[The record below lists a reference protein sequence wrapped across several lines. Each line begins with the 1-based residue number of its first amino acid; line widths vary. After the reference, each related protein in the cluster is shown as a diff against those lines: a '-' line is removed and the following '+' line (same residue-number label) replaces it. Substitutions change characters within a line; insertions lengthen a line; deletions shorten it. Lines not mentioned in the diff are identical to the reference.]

1 MRSNWTRS
9 SGRAGLKS
17 ITWEV
22 IAAMPAPVK
31 TEPML
36 NTNQT
41 APVGEM
47 LRTWRQRRRLSQLA
61 LACDAEVSARH
72 LSFLETGRSRP
83 SRQMLTHLAE
93 LLDIPPR
100 DRNSL
105 LLAAGFAPLHSETPL
120 DNPKAADGRR
130 AVDFLLVGHEPS
142 PALAVDR
149 HWTLVASNRAI
160 GLFLEGV
167 APELLEPPVNVLR
180 LSLHPKG
187 LAPRI
192 VNLRQWRTHALE
204 RLQKQIDASGNAAL
218 MALYTELEGYPCG
231 PASNGRTEKNEHGY
245 GEIIVPLRIRT
256 DDGVLSFL
264 TTTTVF
270 GTAVDLTFSEL
281 AIETFFPADE
291 FTAAALRKKAVE
303 S

>member
-1 MRSNWTRS
+1 
-9 SGRAGLKS
+9 
-17 ITWEV
+17 
-22 IAAMPAPVK
+22 
-31 TEPML
+31 ML

-130 AVDFLLVGHEPS
+130 AVEFLLRGHEPS

-149 HWTLVASNRAI
+149 HWTMVAGNRAV
-160 GLFLEGV
+160 GVFLAGV
-167 APELLEPPVNVLR
+167 APELLEPPVNALR

-192 VNLRQWRTHALE
+192 VNLRQWRGHVLE
-204 RLQKQIDASGNAAL
+204 RLQKQIDASGDAEL
-218 MALYTELEGYPCG
+218 MALYTELEAYPCG
-231 PASNGRTEKNEHGY
+231 PASDGRARESEHGY
-245 GEIIVPLRIRT
+245 GEIIVPLRVKN

-270 GTAVDLTFSEL
+270 GTAVDLTFAEL

-291 FTAAALRKKAVE
+291 FTATALRKAAAK
-303 S
+303 

>member
-1 MRSNWTRS
+1 
-9 SGRAGLKS
+9 
-17 ITWEV
+17 
-22 IAAMPAPVK
+22 MPASDK
-31 TEPML
+31 TDAML

-41 APVGEM
+41 GQVGEM

-61 LACDAEVSARH
+61 LACDADVSARH

-130 AVDFLLVGHEPS
+130 AVEFLLAGHEPS
-142 PALAVDR
+142 PALAIDR
-149 HWTLVASNRAI
+149 HWTLVTSNRAV

-180 LSLHPKG
+180 LSLHPRG

-192 VNLRQWRTHALE
+192 ANLRQWRDHVLE
-204 RLQKQIDASGNAAL
+204 RLQKQIDASGDAEL
-218 MALYTELEGYPCG
+218 MALYTELEAYPCS
-231 PASNGRTEKNEHGY
+231 PVSDGRAHESEYGY
-245 GEIIVPLRIRT
+245 GEIIVPLRIKS
-256 DDGVLSFL
+256 DEGVLSFL

-281 AIETFFPADE
+281 AIESFFPADE
-291 FTAAALRKKAVE
+291 FTLGALRKLMPPE
-303 S
+303 

>member
-1 MRSNWTRS
+1 
-9 SGRAGLKS
+9 
-17 ITWEV
+17 
-22 IAAMPAPVK
+22 
-31 TEPML
+31 ML

-41 APVGEM
+41 AQVGDM

-61 LACDAEVSARH
+61 LACDADVSARH

-130 AVDFLLVGHEPS
+130 AVEFLLAGHEPS

-149 HWTLVASNRAI
+149 HWTLVAGNRAI
-160 GLFLEGV
+160 GLFLTGV

-180 LSLHPKG
+180 LSLHPRG

-192 VNLRQWRTHALE
+192 VDLRQWRDHAME
-204 RLQKQIDASGNAAL
+204 RLQKQIDASGDAEL

-231 PASNGRTEKNEHGY
+231 PASDGRAPKNDHGY
-245 GEIIVPLRIRT
+245 GEIIVPLRVRT
-256 DDGVLSFL
+256 DEGVLSFL

-281 AIETFFPADE
+281 AIESFFPADE
-291 FTAAALRKKAVE
+291 YTAAALRKMAAE

>member
-1 MRSNWTRS
+1 
-9 SGRAGLKS
+9 
-17 ITWEV
+17 
-22 IAAMPAPVK
+22 MPPPVK
-31 TEPML
+31 TDAML

-41 APVGEM
+41 AQVGEM

-61 LACDAEVSARH
+61 LACDADVSARH

-105 LLAAGFAPLHSETPL
+105 LLAAGFAPLHTETPL

-130 AVDFLLVGHEPS
+130 AVEFLLASHEPS

-149 HWTLVASNRAI
+149 HWTLIAANRAV
-160 GLFLEGV
+160 GLFLEGI
-167 APELLEPPVNVLR
+167 APTLLQPPINVLR
-180 LSLHPKG
+180 LSLHPQG

-192 VNLRQWRTHALE
+192 VDLGQWRSHALE
-204 RLQKQIDASGNAAL
+204 RLQRQIDTSGDKELVAL
-218 MALYTELEGYPCG
+218 HTELEAYPCG
-231 PASNGRTEKNEHGY
+231 PASGGRKPDDHGY
-245 GEIIVPLRIRT
+245 GAIIVPLRVRS
-256 DDGVLSFL
+256 DVGVLSFL

-281 AIETFFPADE
+281 AIESFFPADA
-291 FTAAALRKKAVE
+291 FTTEALRKRMPVE

>member
-1 MRSNWTRS
+1 MP
-9 SGRAGLKS
+9 RA
-17 ITWEV
+17 
-22 IAAMPAPVK
+22 VK
-31 TEPML
+31 TGAML
-36 NTNQT
+36 NANQA

-100 DRNSL
+100 ERNSL
-105 LLAAGFAPLHSETPL
+105 LLAAGFAPLHTETPL

-130 AVDFLLVGHEPS
+130 AVEFLLAGHEPS

-149 HWTLVASNRAI
+149 HWTLVASNRAT
-160 GLFLEGV
+160 GLFLTGV

-192 VNLRQWRTHALE
+192 VGLGQWRAHTLE
-204 RLQKQIDASGNAAL
+204 RLQKQIDASGDAEL

-231 PASNGRTEKNEHGY
+231 PASDGRIQKNEHGY
-245 GEIIVPLRIRT
+245 GEIIVPLRVRT
-256 DDGVLSFL
+256 DEGVLSFL

-281 AIETFFPADE
+281 AIESFFPADE
-291 FTAAALRKKAVE
+291 FTAETLRRLTPPE
-303 S
+303 R